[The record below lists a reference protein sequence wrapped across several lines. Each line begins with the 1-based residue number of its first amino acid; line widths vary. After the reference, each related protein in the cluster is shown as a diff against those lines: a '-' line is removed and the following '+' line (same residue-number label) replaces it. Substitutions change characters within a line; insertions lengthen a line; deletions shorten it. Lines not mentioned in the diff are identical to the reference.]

1 MQING
6 LFGISF
12 LDEFRNECRF
22 VDQLALMYGV
32 ISTLT
37 SPLLPNACTPVPFVH
52 VHGTVAGL
60 YHDLHVLQNGCP
72 FNTLVM
78 YMYTS
83 WVSVRCK
90 IELSL

>member
-12 LDEFRNECRF
+12 LDEFRNEWRF

-52 VHGTVAGL
+52 VHVHVTVAVL

-72 FNTLVM
+72 T
-78 YMYTS
+78 
-83 WVSVRCK
+83 C
-90 IELSL
+90 

>member
-6 LFGISF
+6 LFGTSF
-12 LDEFRNECRF
+12 LDEFRNECHF

-52 VHGTVAGL
+52 VHGTVAVL
-60 YHDLHVLQNGCP
+60 YHDQHVLQNGCP
-72 FNTLVM
+72 INALVM

-90 IELSL
+90 IELSV